1 VIYVV
6 KDGQGETKVTDA
18 FSQVKSNFVSKIE
31 RGITFN
37 FMRLDASREPE
48 FAALFT
54 DGDVSQLPIVVVMN
68 PGKRKRFLKHEGAL
82 TATDIS

>member
-1 VIYVV
+1 
-6 KDGQGETKVTDA
+6 
-18 FSQVKSNFVSKIE
+18 
-31 RGITFN
+31 
-37 FMRLDASREPE
+37 MRLDASREQE

-54 DGDVSQLPIVVVMN
+54 DGDVNQLPMVVVMN